1 MEFSIKAW
9 TISSLL
15 ARSALVTSTFLMLV
29 ASSVT
34 GNKLGVKTMAK
45 LLEKFVKMIE
55 FRVEHCDLTEKK
67 IMYLESI
74 LFSADASAT
83 SDKNR
88 IRQVSEALCKG
99 GNKRLAVKIASIFE
113 SPDNLQHL
121 KIRAGTS

>member
-55 FRVEHCDLTEKK
+55 FRVEHCDLTKK
-67 IMYLESI
+67 ICTWNPFYFLPMPQPHQI
-74 LFSADASAT
+74 RIA
-83 SDKNR
+83 SDKS
-88 IRQVSEALCKG
+88 V
-99 GNKRLAVKIASIFE
+99 KRYVKVAIKDW
-113 SPDNLQHL
+113 PL
-121 KIRAGTS
+121 KLPQFSNHPTIYNI

>member
-1 MEFSIKAW
+1 MRF
-9 TISSLL
+9 
-15 ARSALVTSTFLMLV
+15 
-29 ASSVT
+29 
-34 GNKLGVKTMAK
+34 
-45 LLEKFVKMIE
+45 
-55 FRVEHCDLTEKK
+55 DEKK
-67 IMYLESI
+67 NMYLESI

-121 KIRAGTS
+121 KIRAGTL